1 MSLAHDSESYKLSES
16 ADRKHLKREQSAD
29 VNHYHAHQTH
39 IAGSEVSESAI
50 SVENRSTEQQFNII
64 PPSITTPPPI
74 VEPEKHEYASI
85 TQASIREDRNNELS
99 KSFIDRA
106 VEENERIHWDVNTSA
121 PLGDSSTSKRIE
133 KSQKPNGSV
142 LYNKETNNSLNHNE
156 RLSSRTYRESKK
168 DPNRLEHDMSK
179 MDKYS
184 GRLNHV
190 EKMDRVKSAANK
202 VDSAYRLGK
211 RYVKDTVGDED
222 TESEKRRNRLRT
234 YRKTRNKVRRRLKH
248 HNDSVLSENAK
259 NNGLKHKSN
268 TSEASVNPY
277 YERKKES
284 IKMQESKK
292 NEFKRLQRKKRNRTL
307 FLQKEKEQ
315 NILLSTLNLIL
326 GKRNKKIAEQ
336 ASKKAIKTVFSML
349 GGSFL
354 TFFIP
359 VVFLLIFALILFYTY
374 MVIMGGFTSPNEL
387 STMSGTSEYMQ
398 SDVAE
403 LEYYLTDPEGIEE
416 YKEILLEEESVL
428 SGLEHEVDEWIFN
441 VPSDWTWSVQ
451 ELIAYFSAK
460 YHTYE
465 VDAIKAE
472 CDEIFEKWFTRT
484 VELEIIDKPIVVNG
498 VESIYKYY
506 KVTVTVEKH
515 DLSAIIKEYADALPD
530 SNQYYM
536 FLESSNGQQTY
547 GPIMALDWSSR
558 VTSGF
563 GPRTAPKTQTGYGT
577 KYHGGVDIGVPIG
590 TPLYAPFDGV
600 IECSYNEGGYGYY
613 VKMTNDQGWVI
624 IFGHLSNNS
633 VVPSGSRIIK
643 GQPVA
648 LSGNSGN
655 SSGPHVHLELRDPDG
670 NKYDPRFYVPCTYT
684 GLPE

>member
-1 MSLAHDSESYKLSES
+1 MSLAHDSDSYKLSES

-64 PPSITTPPPI
+64 PPSVTTPPPI

-121 PLGDSSTSKRIE
+121 PLGDSSPKNKYE

-142 LYNKETNNSLNHNE
+142 LYTKDDIDNNLKHNE
-156 RLSSRTYRESKK
+156 RLGSRTYRESKK

-248 HNDSVLSENAK
+248 HNESVLNEDK
-259 NNGLKHKSN
+259 RINGLKHKN
-268 TSEASVNPY
+268 YTSEELGNIY
-277 YERKKES
+277 YERRNS
-284 IKMQESKK
+284 FNSQDNKK
-292 NEFKRLQRKKRNRTL
+292 NYFKRQQRKKRNRNI

-315 NILLSTLNLIL
+315 SVLLSTINLLL
-326 GKRNKKIAEQ
+326 GRKNKKLAEQ
-336 ASKKAIKTVFSML
+336 ASKKAIKTVFSFL
-349 GGSFL
+349 GGSFF

-359 VVFLLIFALILFYTY
+359 VVFLIVFAIILFYTY

-398 SDVAE
+398 SNVAE

-416 YKEILLEEESVL
+416 YKEILLEEEPVL

-484 VELEIIDKPIVVNG
+484 VELEIIDKPILVNG

-506 KVTVTVEKH
+506 KVIVTVEKH